1 MIWVAGVDEA
11 GRGPLVEAVYA
22 AAVILDPAKPITG
35 LKDSK
40 LLSEKKRFILSDL
53 IKSNALAW
61 HVAFASV
68 EEIDS
73 LNILQATLLAMRR
86 AVEGLVMVP
95 DEVLIDGQ
103 HIPKGLPMKARSIIK
118 GDRLEMAISAASILA
133 KTSRDAVLRML
144 DKQYPQY
151 GFAQHK
157 GYPTAQHL
165 DAIAKYGIIAAH
177 RKSFYPIKHYF
188 SLSQKI

>member
-11 GRGPLVEAVYA
+11 GRGPLAEAVYA
-22 AAVILDPAKPITG
+22 AAVILDPEKPIAD

-53 IKSNALAW
+53 IKSNALSW

-86 AVEGLVMVP
+86 AVEGLVVVP
-95 DEVLIDGQ
+95 DEVWIDGN
-103 HIPKGLPMKARSIIK
+103 HIPKGLPMKARSIVK
-118 GDRLEMAISAASILA
+118 GDRSEKAISAASILA

-165 DAIAKYGIIAAH
+165 NAIAKYGIIAAH
-177 RKSFYPIKHYF
+177 RKSFYPIKYYF
-188 SLSQKI
+188 SMSQKI